1 LKSVLSGLESF
12 KKLPSSDPSSPS
24 PSATPRQGASLLGLY
39 AMKLGFRSKI
49 YLGLFSLLLLLGIVI
64 FFVVSIIMKEALLE
78 ENRNRGISIGSTL
91 AARMAE
97 PVLAVDFL
105 RMKTLVDE
113 TVQLSDDIFY
123 TFVLDD
129 RDKPLVH
136 TFKGGF
142 PMELRG
148 ANTVSDIHKYSIRLL
163 DTGKQLIYDYAFP
176 VIIDKDRFGTVRL
189 GLLRTKIQEAINRL
203 WWSTFLSTGIVII
216 LAIFVGTAVAVPVT
230 RRVKILHK
238 SSGQA
243 LMGNL
248 DIQTA
253 PLLKKN
259 CWEMMH
265 CDKKKCPAY
274 GKIHQRCWYLAGTL
288 CPDCIEGEYAQK
300 ISSCKSCQV
309 YYRCSG
315 DEIQSLAESF
325 DTMAMSLKTHL
336 SELQDAEK
344 TLKEQQQLLKTV
356 LDATPDFVFLQD
368 NKSVYLSANKSFCDL
383 IGRQEKKI
391 IGKTDLDIFPER
403 RAETYLKEDHNILTS
418 GNPLFKECKISGR
431 KRTKWLH
438 VVKIPV
444 YEADGKIGGLLC
456 SGRDIT
462 ELKRVQEQLAQAQ
475 KMESIGQLVAG
486 IAHEINT
493 PMGIVLG
500 YAQLLLEE
508 VKPESQSYN
517 DLKIIEKQTRIC
529 KKIVADLLRFSRR
542 TESTMKPL
550 NINETIEEVLSVV
563 EHTFSLDR
571 VSIDRR
577 LGSALPAIVGD
588 KEKLKQAFIN
598 LVNNAF
604 DAISGEGKITISTHY
619 DVQLDEVIISVLDT
633 GHGIP
638 PGKIDRIFDPF
649 YTTKPVGKGTGLGLA
664 VTFGII
670 EEHNGKIEVE
680 SPPLIAINEET
691 ENTQGTLFAIHLP
704 VSGKKDKMEIDH
716 VKHIGIR

>member
-1 LKSVLSGLESF
+1 
-12 KKLPSSDPSSPS
+12 
-24 PSATPRQGASLLGLY
+24 
-39 AMKLGFRSKI
+39 MKLGFRSKI
-49 YLGLFSLLLLLGIVI
+49 YLGLFSLLLLLVVVI
-64 FFVVSIIMKEALLE
+64 LVVVSMITKEALLE
-78 ENRNRGISIGSTL
+78 ENRNRGISIGTIL

-97 PVLAVDFL
+97 PVLAMDFF

-113 TVQLSDDIFY
+113 TVRLSDDIFY
-123 TFVLDD
+123 TFVLNDKG
-129 RDKPLVH
+129 KPLIH

-142 PMELRG
+142 PIELKE
-148 ANTVSDIHKYSIRLL
+148 ANSVSDIHKYSIRLL
-163 DTGKQLIYDYAFP
+163 DTGNQLIYDYAFP
-176 VIIDKDRFGTVRL
+176 VLIDKDRFGTVRL
-189 GLLRTKIQEAINRL
+189 GLLRTKVQEAISRL
-203 WWSTFLSTGIVII
+203 MWSTFLPTGVVFII
-216 LAIFVGTAVAVPVT
+216 AIFVGAALALPVT
-230 RRVKILHK
+230 SRVKILHK
-238 SSGQA
+238 SSEQA

-248 DIQTA
+248 DIQTS

-259 CWEMMH
+259 CWEIMH
-265 CDKKKCPAY
+265 CDKKECPAY
-274 GKIHQRCWYLAGTL
+274 GKTHQRCWYLAGTL

-300 ISSCKSCQV
+300 ISSCNKCQV
-309 YYRCSG
+309 YYKCSG

-325 DTMAMSLKTHL
+325 DTMALSLKTHL
-336 SELQDAEK
+336 SELQNAEK

-368 NKSVYLSANKSFCDL
+368 TDSVYRSANKSFCDFVA
-383 IGRQEKKI
+383 RQEEEI
-391 IGKTDLDIFPER
+391 IGKNDFDLFPKNMAERYFREDQDILE
-403 RAETYLKEDHNILTS
+403 S
-418 GNPLFKECKISGR
+418 GKPLFVECKISGR
-431 KRTKWLH
+431 EGTKWLH
-438 VVKIPV
+438 IVKIPV
-444 YEADGKIGGLLC
+444 YEADGKIRGLLC

-517 DLKIIEKQTRIC
+517 DLKIIEKQTKIC

-542 TESTMKPL
+542 TESTMKSL
-550 NINETIEEVLSVV
+550 NINETIEDVLTVV
-563 EHTFSLDR
+563 EHTFKLDR
-571 VSIDRR
+571 VSLVRR
-577 LGSALPAIVGD
+577 LEPDLLAIVGD

-604 DAISGEGKITISTHY
+604 DAISGEGMITITTHY
-619 DVQLDEVIISVLDT
+619 DAQLDEMIISVLDT
-633 GHGIP
+633 GDGIS

-670 EEHNGKIEVE
+670 QEHKGKIEVE
-680 SPPLIAINEET
+680 SPPPPAASNDVKSS
-691 ENTQGTLFAIHLP
+691 GGSLFTIHLP
-704 VSGKKDKMEIDH
+704 VSSEKKEMEIED

>member
-1 LKSVLSGLESF
+1 
-12 KKLPSSDPSSPS
+12 
-24 PSATPRQGASLLGLY
+24 
-39 AMKLGFRSKI
+39 MKLGFRSKI

-64 FFVVSIIMKEALLE
+64 FFVVSMIMREALLE

-129 RDKPLVH
+129 REKPLVH

-142 PMELRG
+142 PMELKG

-216 LAIFVGTAVAVPVT
+216 IAIFVGTAVAVPVT

-259 CWEMMH
+259 CWEIMH
-265 CDKKKCPAY
+265 CEKKECPAY
-274 GKIHQRCWYLAGTL
+274 EKIHQRCWYLAGTL
-288 CPDCIEGEYAQK
+288 CPDCVEGEYAQK
-300 ISSCKSCQV
+300 ISSCKNCQV
-309 YYRCSG
+309 YYKCSG

-325 DTMAMSLKTHL
+325 DTMALSLKIHL
-336 SELQDAEK
+336 SELQNAEK

-368 NKSVYLSANKSFCDL
+368 TDSVYRSANRSFCEL
-383 IGRQEKKI
+383 VSRQEKKI
-391 IGKTDLDIFPER
+391 IGKNDFDIFPKR
-403 RAETYLKEDHNILTS
+403 RAETYLKEDLEILKS

-431 KRTKWLH
+431 KGTKWLH

-444 YEADGKIGGLLC
+444 YEADGKMGGLLC

-475 KMESIGQLVAG
+475 KMESIGQLIAG

-493 PMGIVLG
+493 PMGIILG
-500 YAQLLLEE
+500 YVQLLLEE
-508 VKPESQSYN
+508 VKPENQTYS

-529 KKIVADLLRFSRR
+529 KKIVSDLLRFSRR

-550 NINETIEEVLSVV
+550 NINSTIEDVLSVV
-563 EHTFSLDR
+563 EHTFKLDQVSL
-571 VSIDRR
+571 VRR
-577 LGSALPAIVGD
+577 LDPDLPLIIGD
-588 KEKLKQAFIN
+588 KEKIKQAIIN

-604 DAISGEGKITISTHY
+604 DAISAKGMITILTRY
-619 DVQLDEVIISVLDT
+619 DSQFDEVIISVLDS
-633 GHGIP
+633 GHGILP
-638 PGKIDRIFDPF
+638 RKIDRIFDPF
-649 YTTKPVGKGTGLGLA
+649 YTTKPAGKGTGLGLA

-670 EEHNGKIEVE
+670 QEHNGKIEVE
-680 SPPLIAINEET
+680 SPPLIAKNEKG
-691 ENTQGTLFAIHLP
+691 ENFRGTLFAIHLP
-704 VSGKKDKMEIDH
+704 VSGKREKMETED

>member
-1 LKSVLSGLESF
+1 
-12 KKLPSSDPSSPS
+12 
-24 PSATPRQGASLLGLY
+24 
-39 AMKLGFRSKI
+39 MKLGFRSKI

-64 FFVVSIIMKEALLE
+64 LFVVSMIMKEALLE
-78 ENRNRGISIGSTL
+78 ENKNRGISIGSTL

-97 PVLAVDFL
+97 PVLAMDFF

-113 TVQLSDDIFY
+113 TVRLSDDIFY
-123 TFVLDD
+123 TFVLNDKG
-129 RDKPLVH
+129 KPLVH

-142 PMELRG
+142 PIELKE
-148 ANTVSDIHKYSIRLL
+148 ANSVSDIHKYSIRLL

-176 VIIDKDRFGTVRL
+176 VIIDKDRFGTIRL

-216 LAIFVGTAVAVPVT
+216 IAIFVGTAVAVPVT

-238 SSGQA
+238 SSEQA

-248 DIQTA
+248 DTQTA

-259 CWEMMH
+259 CWEIMN
-265 CDKKKCPAY
+265 CNKKECPAY
-274 GKIHQRCWYLAGTL
+274 GKIHQRCWYLVGTL
-288 CPDCIEGEYAQK
+288 CPNCVEGEYAQK
-300 ISSCKSCQV
+300 ILSCINCQV
-309 YYRCSG
+309 YQKCAG

-325 DTMAMSLKTHL
+325 SSMTLSLKTHL
-336 SELQDAEK
+336 SELQNSEK
-344 TLKEQQQLLKTV
+344 ILKEQRQLLKTV
-356 LDATPDFVFLQD
+356 LDATPDFVSLQD
-368 NKSVYLSANKSFCDL
+368 IKSVYLAANKSFCDL
-383 IGRQEKKI
+383 VGRGEQEIIGR
-391 IGKTDLDIFPER
+391 TDFDLFPKGQAER
-403 RAETYLKEDHNILTS
+403 YLKEDLEILKS
-418 GNPLFKECKISGR
+418 GKPMVKESNISGLNGS
-431 KRTKWLH
+431 KWLH
-438 VVKIPV
+438 MVKIPV
-444 YEADGKIGGLLC
+444 YEADGKMRGLLC

-493 PMGIVLG
+493 PLGIVLG

-508 VKPESQSYN
+508 EKPKSQAYN

-542 TESTMKPL
+542 TESSMKPL
-550 NINETIEEVLSVV
+550 NINDTIEDVLSVV
-563 EHTFSLDR
+563 EHTFKLDR

-577 LGSALPAIVGD
+577 LKPDLPAIVGD

-604 DAISGEGKITISTHY
+604 DAISGEGMITISTHY
-619 DVQLDEVIISVLDT
+619 NVQLDEVIISVVDT
-633 GHGIP
+633 GQGIP

-649 YTTKPVGKGTGLGLA
+649 YTTKPVGKGTGLGLS

-670 EEHNGKIEVE
+670 QEHNGTIEVE
-680 SPPLIAINEET
+680 SPPSIAINEKQ
-691 ENTQGTLFAIHLP
+691 ENSQGTLFAIHLP
-704 VSGKKDKMEIDH
+704 VSGKKDKMETED

>member
-1 LKSVLSGLESF
+1 MLDFKPKAKRSSNEVLLKR
-12 KKLPSSDPSSPS
+12 
-24 PSATPRQGASLLGLY
+24 SALQAKRSLLGLY

-64 FFVVSIIMKEALLE
+64 LFVVSMIMKEALLE
-78 ENRNRGISIGSTL
+78 ENKNRGISIGSTL

-97 PVLAVDFL
+97 PVLAMDFF

-113 TVQLSDDIFY
+113 TVRLSDDIFY
-123 TFVLDD
+123 TFVLNDKG
-129 RDKPLVH
+129 KPLVH

-142 PMELRG
+142 PIELKE
-148 ANTVSDIHKYSIRLL
+148 ANSVSDDHKYSVRLL

-176 VIIDKDRFGTVRL
+176 IIIDKDRFGTIRI

-203 WWSTFLSTGIVII
+203 IRSTFLATGIVII
-216 LAIFVGTAVAVPVT
+216 IAVFVGAALALPVT
-230 RRVKILHK
+230 SRIKILHK
-238 SSGQA
+238 SSEQA

-253 PLLKKN
+253 PLLKKS
-259 CWEMMH
+259 CWKIMH
-265 CDKKKCPAY
+265 CDKKECPAY

-288 CPDCIEGEYAQK
+288 CPDCIEGEYAKK
-300 ISSCKSCQV
+300 ISSCKKCQV
-309 YYRCSG
+309 YYKCSG

-368 NKSVYLSANKSFCDL
+368 TDSAYRSANKSFCDL
-383 IGRQEKKI
+383 VSRQEKEI
-391 IGKTDLDIFPER
+391 IGKNDFDLFPKS
-403 RAETYLKEDHNILTS
+403 RAERYFREDQDILES
-418 GNPLFKECKISGR
+418 RKPLFKECKISGR
-431 KRTKWLH
+431 EGTKWLH
-438 VVKIPV
+438 IVKIPV
-444 YEADGKIGGLLC
+444 YEADGKMRGLLC

-508 VKPESQSYN
+508 VKPKSQSYN

-542 TESTMKPL
+542 TESTMKSL
-550 NINETIEEVLSVV
+550 NINKTIEDVLTVV
-563 EHTFSLDR
+563 EHTFKLDR
-571 VSIDRR
+571 VSLVRR
-577 LGSALPAIVGD
+577 LEPDLPAIVGD

-604 DAISGEGKITISTHY
+604 DAISGEGMITITTHY
-619 DVQLDEVIISVLDT
+619 DAQLDEMIISVLDT
-633 GHGIP
+633 GDGIS

-670 EEHNGKIEVE
+670 QEHKGKIEVE
-680 SPPLIAINEET
+680 SPPPPAASNDVKSS
-691 ENTQGTLFAIHLP
+691 GGSLFTIHLP
-704 VSGKKDKMEIDH
+704 VSSEKKEMEIED

>member
-1 LKSVLSGLESF
+1 
-12 KKLPSSDPSSPS
+12 
-24 PSATPRQGASLLGLY
+24 
-39 AMKLGFRSKI
+39 MKLGFRSKI
-49 YLGLFSLLLLLGIVI
+49 YIGLFSLLLLLGIVI
-64 FFVVSIIMKEALLE
+64 FFVVSMIMKEALLE

-97 PVLAVDFL
+97 PVLAIDFL

-129 RDKPLVH
+129 MDKPLVH

-142 PMELRG
+142 PVELKG
-148 ANTVSDIHKYSIRLL
+148 ANNVSAIHKYSIRLL

-176 VIIDKDRFGTVRL
+176 IIIDKDRFGTVRL

-216 LAIFVGTAVAVPVT
+216 IAIFVGTAVAVPVT

-238 SSGQA
+238 SSEQA
-243 LMGNL
+243 LLGNMN
-248 DIQTA
+248 IQTA
-253 PLLKKN
+253 PILKKN
-259 CWEMMH
+259 CWEIMH
-265 CDKKKCPAY
+265 CDKKECTAY

-288 CPDCIEGEYAQK
+288 CPDCVEGEYAQK
-300 ISSCKSCQV
+300 ISSCKNCQV

-325 DTMAMSLKTHL
+325 DTMTLSLKTHL
-336 SELQDAEK
+336 SELKSAEK
-344 TLKEQQQLLKTV
+344 TLKEQRQLLRTV

-368 NKSVYLSANKSFCDL
+368 LLSVYRTANKSFCNMVS
-383 IGRQEKKI
+383 RQEEEI
-391 IGKTDLDIFPER
+391 IGKTDLDLFPKH
-403 RAETYLKEDHNILTS
+403 RAETYLKEDFKILETDK
-418 GNPLFKECKISGR
+418 PMVKECKISGSNGS
-431 KRTKWLH
+431 KWLH
-438 VVKIPV
+438 IVKIPV

-475 KMESIGQLVAG
+475 KMESIGQLIAG

-493 PMGIVLG
+493 PMGIILG
-500 YAQLLLEE
+500 YVQLLLEE
-508 VKPESQSYN
+508 TEPESQAYN

-542 TESTMKPL
+542 TESTMSPL
-550 NINETIEEVLSVV
+550 NINDTIEDVLSVV
-563 EHTFSLDR
+563 EHTYKLDR
-571 VSIDRR
+571 VSIVRR
-577 LGSALPAIVGD
+577 LNSDLPAIVGD
-588 KEKLKQAFIN
+588 KEKLKQAIIN

-604 DAISGEGKITISTHY
+604 DAIGEEGSITISSLY
-619 DVQLDEVIISVLDT
+619 DPLLDEVVINILDT
-633 GHGIP
+633 GHGIQ

-670 EEHNGKIEVE
+670 QEHNGKIEVE
-680 SPPLIAINEET
+680 SPPLIAINEKKEKS
-691 ENTQGTLFAIHLP
+691 QGTLFAVHLP
-704 VSGKKDKMEIDH
+704 VSGKKEKMETEDG
-716 VKHIGIR
+716 KHIGIR

>member
-1 LKSVLSGLESF
+1 
-12 KKLPSSDPSSPS
+12 
-24 PSATPRQGASLLGLY
+24 
-39 AMKLGFRSKI
+39 MKLGFRSKI

-64 FFVVSIIMKEALLE
+64 LFVVSMIMKEALLE
-78 ENRNRGISIGSTL
+78 ENKNRGISIGSTL

-97 PVLAVDFL
+97 PVLAMDFF

-113 TVQLSDDIFY
+113 TVRLSDDIFY
-123 TFVLDD
+123 TFVLNDKG
-129 RDKPLVH
+129 KPLVH

-142 PMELRG
+142 PIELKE
-148 ANTVSDIHKYSIRLL
+148 ANSVSDDHKYSVRLL

-176 VIIDKDRFGTVRL
+176 IIIDKDRFGTIRI

-203 WWSTFLSTGIVII
+203 IRSTFLATGIVII
-216 LAIFVGTAVAVPVT
+216 IAVFVGAALALPVT
-230 RRVKILHK
+230 SRIKILHK
-238 SSGQA
+238 SSEQA

-253 PLLKKN
+253 PLLKKS
-259 CWEMMH
+259 CWKIMH
-265 CDKKKCPAY
+265 CDKKECPAY

-288 CPDCIEGEYAQK
+288 CPDCIEGEYAKK
-300 ISSCKSCQV
+300 ISSCKKCQV
-309 YYRCSG
+309 YYKCSG

-368 NKSVYLSANKSFCDL
+368 TDSVYRSANKSFCDMVS
-383 IGRQEKKI
+383 RQEEEI
-391 IGKTDLDIFPER
+391 IGKTDFDLFPKS
-403 RAETYLKEDHNILTS
+403 RAEKYFGEDQDILES
-418 GNPLFKECKISGR
+418 GNPLFMECKISGR
-431 KRTKWLH
+431 EGTKWLH
-438 VVKIPV
+438 IVKIPV
-444 YEADGKIGGLLC
+444 YEADGKMRGLLC

-475 KMESIGQLVAG
+475 KMETIGQLVAG

-508 VKPESQSYN
+508 VKPESQAYN

-542 TESTMKPL
+542 TESTMKSL
-550 NINETIEEVLSVV
+550 NINKTMEDVLTVV
-563 EHTFSLDR
+563 EHTFKLDR
-571 VSIDRR
+571 VSLVRR
-577 LGSALPAIVGD
+577 LEPDLPAIVGD

-604 DAISGEGKITISTHY
+604 DAISGEGMITITTHY
-619 DVQLDEVIISVLDT
+619 DAQLDEMIISVLDT
-633 GHGIP
+633 GDGIS

-670 EEHNGKIEVE
+670 QEHKGKIEVE
-680 SPPLIAINEET
+680 SPPPPAASNDVKSSGGSIFT
-691 ENTQGTLFAIHLP
+691 IHLP
-704 VSGKKDKMEIDH
+704 VSSEKKEMEIED

>member
-1 LKSVLSGLESF
+1 
-12 KKLPSSDPSSPS
+12 
-24 PSATPRQGASLLGLY
+24 
-39 AMKLGFRSKI
+39 MKLGFRSKI

-64 FFVVSIIMKEALLE
+64 LFVVSIIMKEALLE
-78 ENRNRGISIGSTL
+78 ENKNRGISIGSTL

-129 RDKPLVH
+129 MDKPLVH

-142 PMELRG
+142 PVELKG
-148 ANTVSDIHKYSIRLL
+148 ANTVSDIQKYSIRLL

-176 VIIDKDRFGTVRL
+176 IIIDKDRFGTIRI
-189 GLLRTKIQEAINRL
+189 GLLRTKVQEAINRL
-203 WWSTFLSTGIVII
+203 IRSTFLSTGIVII
-216 LAIFVGTAVAVPVT
+216 IAVFVGTALALPVT
-230 RRVKILHK
+230 SRIKILHK
-238 SSGQA
+238 SSEQA

-259 CWEMMH
+259 CWEIMH
-265 CDKKKCPAY
+265 CDKKECPAY

-300 ISSCKSCQV
+300 ISSCINCRV
-309 YYRCSG
+309 YHKCSG

-325 DTMAMSLKTHL
+325 SSMALSLKTHL
-336 SELQDAEK
+336 SELQNSEK
-344 TLKEQQQLLKTV
+344 ILREQRRLLKTV

-368 NKSVYLSANKSFCDL
+368 FKLVYLSANKSFCDL
-383 IGRQEKKI
+383 IGRREEEI
-391 IGKTDLDIFPER
+391 IGRTDFDLFPKGQAKR
-403 RAETYLKEDHNILTS
+403 YLKEDLEILKSGKPMVKESNIS
-418 GNPLFKECKISGR
+418 DRNGS
-431 KRTKWLH
+431 KWLH
-438 VVKIPV
+438 MVKIPV
-444 YEADGKIGGLLC
+444 YEADGKMRGLLC

-462 ELKRVQEQLAQAQ
+462 ELKRIQEQLSHAQ
-475 KMESIGQLVAG
+475 KMESIGQLIAG

-493 PMGIVLG
+493 PMGIILG
-500 YAQLLLEE
+500 YVQLLLEE
-508 VKPESQSYN
+508 AEPESQAYN

-529 KKIVADLLRFSRR
+529 KKIVSDLLRFSRR
-542 TESTMKPL
+542 TESTMSPL
-550 NINETIEEVLSVV
+550 NINETIEDVLSVV
-563 EHTFSLDR
+563 EHTFRLDR
-571 VSIDRR
+571 VCLVRQLNFD
-577 LGSALPAIVGD
+577 LPAIVGD
-588 KEKLKQAFIN
+588 KEKLKQAIIN

-604 DAISGEGKITISTHY
+604 DAISEEGMITISTHY
-619 DVQLDEVIISVLDT
+619 DAHLDEVIISVLDT
-633 GHGIP
+633 GHGIQ

-670 EEHNGKIEVE
+670 QEHKGKIEVE
-680 SPPLIAINEET
+680 SPPPPAASKYVKSSV
-691 ENTQGTLFAIHLP
+691 GSLFTIHLP
-704 VSGKKDKMEIDH
+704 VSGKKKEMETED
-716 VKHIGIR
+716 VKNIGIR